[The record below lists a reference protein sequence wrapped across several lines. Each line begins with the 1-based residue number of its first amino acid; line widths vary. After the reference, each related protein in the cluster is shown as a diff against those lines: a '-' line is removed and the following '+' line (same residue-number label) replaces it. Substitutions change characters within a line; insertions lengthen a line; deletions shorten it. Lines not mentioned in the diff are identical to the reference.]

1 MSNLNKLIDIS
12 LETDR
17 SARSVLIELK
27 KIVSD
32 PTQPR
37 KKFEED
43 KLKDLA
49 DSMDRYG
56 LMQPIVVQRKD
67 KSYEIITGER
77 RFRAA
82 QILGWKKIKATLLN
96 EVIDDTGYRQM
107 IENLKREALSV
118 EEIADFIAG
127 RLEAGESQKDIAE
140 KLGIAKPVLSQ
151 YAAWSNMPVE
161 IREAVTSGKINS
173 IQTAYTLYQQHK
185 KQPEKVTTFIENNKS
200 ISQDEARNLNKE
212 INEEKRQQEKEKNAS
227 NYDKS
232 LLQETFKDSPSNKNS
247 ELEED
252 SLSEN
257 DEDEVVS
264 EQPVKQ
270 KKPQK
275 TDSLDVSDSGTD
287 FEETENEAV
296 FEENSDSEIGGFD
309 DFSESEIKTQKTNKK
324 EEKEKQLEETAD
336 SILENDKSKSY
347 KNPLIL
353 CLVDKNDCEL
363 LYKRKARAGFVFVK
377 FDDGREEQVLA
388 EKVVL
393 NRIIEA

>member
-127 RLEAGESQKDIAE
+127 RLNAGESQKDIAE
-140 KLGIAKPVLSQ
+140 KLGFSKSVLSQ
-151 YAAWSNMPVE
+151 YATWTSMPDE
-161 IREAVTSGKINS
+161 IRKAVKTGKVND
-173 IQTAYTLYQQHK
+173 IQAAYVLYQQFK
-185 KQPEKVTTFIENNKS
+185 KQPEKVTAFVENNSS
-200 ISQDEARNLNKE
+200 ISQAEARNFDKKT
-212 INEEKRQQEKEKNAS
+212 EKTAHEKDAS
-227 NYDKS
+227 NIDESFFK
-232 LLQETFKDSPSNKNS
+232 ETFKDSPSNKNS
-247 ELEED
+247 NLEED
-252 SLSEN
+252 GLSEN

-275 TDSLDVSDSGTD
+275 TDSLDVLDSGAD

-296 FEENSDSEIGGFD
+296 FEESSDSEIGGFD

-324 EEKEKQLEETAD
+324 EEKEKQLEEAAD

-353 CLVDKNDCEL
+353 CLIDKNDCEL
-363 LYKRKARAGFVFVK
+363 LYKRKAKAGFVFVK